1 MTAYLGIDPGAS
13 GAIASIDRESGALL
27 SVFDLPYLGKEV
39 DASYLSTLLL
49 GLPEGSTA
57 ILEVQQ
63 PQGRAVRT
71 ASGQWST
78 TMSAGSTATMMM
90 AYGALI
96 ASLAI
101 CQVRVVR
108 VSPSVWKKAMGL
120 STDKGQSLRMAR
132 ELWPSADVFTGPRG
146 GGKDGRAEAALL
158 AEHGR
163 LKRL

>member
-13 GAIASIDRESGALL
+13 GALAAIDRESGALL
-27 SVFDLPYLGKEV
+27 SVFDLPYLGKEL
-39 DASYLSTLLL
+39 DAAMLSTLLL
-49 GLPEGSTA
+49 GLPPGSTA
-57 ILEVQQ
+57 ILETQQ
-63 PQGRAVRT
+63 PMGRAVRT
-71 ASGQWST
+71 ASGHWST

-120 STDKGQSLRMAR
+120 STDKGQSLRMAK
-132 ELWPSADVFTGPRG
+132 ELFPGVGVFEGPRG
-146 GGKDGRAEAALL
+146 GMKDGRAEAVLL
-158 AEHGR
+158 ARYGQ
-163 LKRL
+163 LKNL